1 MVKKNPILASSPDII
16 PNEVEV
22 QGDVNILEMAPGHLS
37 QDEEN
42 GEVAVQKKLEV
53 EVQKL

>member
-1 MVKKNPILASSPDII
+1 
-16 PNEVEV
+16 
-22 QGDVNILEMAPGHLS
+22 MAPPGHLS

-42 GEVAVQKKLEV
+42 GEAAVQKKLEV